1 MIRAKKARAPTATA
15 ASAKALQP
23 AITHRRTEAARKRIR
38 NSPSLRLIIW
48 KNLAV
53 LLKNFPLVTALEIIW
68 RTFSEEG
75 ARPNNLIAMV
85 AQSWIEPLRNAQK
98 FSDVIQGAVTDRE
111 RLIIAISQDKGNFSQ
126 TLVEMYTS
134 EKVLHDIKHRW
145 RVALRDPLVMIVV
158 TWGMLV
164 ANAYLTI
171 YQLNLFQ
178 IEPDGTLLL
187 ALQVSQWIF
196 YTGSW
201 LIPAWFIL
209 LAAFVA
215 WLLPNWLHSSRT
227 AFEGLWPFSSYKKM
241 AAANFLNSFTIL
253 QASGDSIPSS
263 LMAMYRTAG
272 RYLRWQIEI
281 LEPVARTKSIGFAM
295 LKAARRFPDSM
306 VIAQIDII
314 NRNNLRDF
322 PTRLREITDNYTA
335 DLIDHLEFIK
345 DVTKNI
351 ALGITGLLQL
361 ITIVIMLAN
370 SLPSQ

>member
-1 MIRAKKARAPTATA
+1 
-15 ASAKALQP
+15 
-23 AITHRRTEAARKRIR
+23 
-38 NSPSLRLIIW
+38 
-48 KNLAV
+48 
-53 LLKNFPLVTALEIIW
+53 
-68 RTFSEEG
+68 
-75 ARPNNLIAMV
+75 
-85 AQSWIEPLRNAQK
+85 
-98 FSDVIQGAVTDRE
+98 
-111 RLIIAISQDKGNFSQ
+111 
-126 TLVEMYTS
+126 
-134 EKVLHDIKHRW
+134 
-145 RVALRDPLVMIVV
+145 MIVV

-314 NRNNLRDF
+314 NRNNPRDF